1 MYNKF
6 EFEISSNMTP
16 KTHISSLNEVQ
27 MALLRMFNRNIPD
40 EELLEIRRVLV
51 NHLSARLFDEV
62 GDAIVKKGIT
72 DDDYKQLES
81 AHFRTKPGDL
91 NE

>member
-1 MYNKF
+1 
-6 EFEISSNMTP
+6 
-16 KTHISSLNEVQ
+16 

-51 NHLSARLFDEV
+51 NHLSERLFDEV
-62 GDAIVKKGIT
+62 DATVVKKGIT

-81 AHFRTKPGDL
+81 AHSRTSPGDV

>member
-1 MYNKF
+1 
-6 EFEISSNMTP
+6 
-16 KTHISSLNEVQ
+16 

-51 NHLSARLFDEV
+51 SHLSQRLLDEV
-62 GDAIVKKGIT
+62 DIVVAEKDIT
-72 DDDYKQLES
+72 DEDYKQLES
-81 AHFRTKPGDL
+81 ADFRTKPTDL